1 MQAPQDF
8 IDKLHT
14 QSDGEL
20 RIRWSDGRGEWHIEQ
35 RVGRAV
41 LEPSP
46 VNRFDDEHIR
56 ARDGY
61 VFVLAVRTGDRMPCP
76 DCGIELKVP
85 LLHFAEVKCDY
96 CRLNGRDGRFPAG
109 FFPLSDALLI
119 HLRRLDP
126 KRTWRADVKTQ
137 LDQRNKLMMASKER
151 EYGNHIESVTKDYY
165 NDMVGIG
172 QWGYNSSAH
181 PKGH

>member
-1 MQAPQDF
+1 MQAPTEF
-8 IDKLHT
+8 AKKLHD

-20 RIRWSDGRGEWHIEQ
+20 RIRWSDKRQEWHVEQ
-35 RVGRAV
+35 RVGRAI

-46 VNRFDDEHIR
+46 VDSQDDEHVR

-85 LLHFAEVKCDY
+85 ILQFAEVCCSY
-96 CRLNGRDGRFPAG
+96 CRMRGRDGRIPAG
-109 FFPLSDALLI
+109 HFPLGDALLQ
-119 HLRRLDP
+119 HLRRIDP
-126 KRTWRADVKTQ
+126 KRTWRAEVKEQ
-137 LDQRNKLMMASKER
+137 LDERNRRLVASRER
-151 EYGNHIESVTKDYY
+151 DYSNHIEATTLENYRDL
-165 NDMVGIG
+165 VGIG